1 MAYLSVSEVRMY
13 VRTTQLVKKLKFFP
27 GSTAEIQQ
35 HHLTGG
41 KTVTVQ
47 HERTFSIS
55 EASSQQKLAF
65 PFSVCL
71 CI

>member
-13 VRTTQLVKKLKFFP
+13 IRTTQLVKKFKFFP

-41 KTVTVQ
+41 ITVTVQ
-47 HERTFSIS
+47 HERTFSILVGLPCRHLLVQ
-55 EASSQQKLAF
+55 E
-65 PFSVCL
+65 
-71 CI
+71 